1 METNT
6 LDAIL
11 DGGADRAMPAPEP
24 KMEPM
29 PEAKPEPQTG
39 ELVVA
44 EAPPAPAKEEKP
56 QGDWI
61 LRKAVEDERRKRQEL
76 ERKVAEFEARLAQP
90 KQEPPPPPDWDI
102 DPRTA
107 AERLQ
112 FEIQEQ
118 LYRTRV
124 EMASELMRE
133 RHADF
138 DEIVGIAVE
147 KAQANPM
154 LHRQIVTSPNPAK
167 MAYEIGRKMKFL
179 NEIGDDPESYRSRL
193 EAEILAKHGI
203 QPAADG
209 GTLQA
214 TDAPPA
220 PKPAAKALPAPVP
233 KSLARDVSQ
242 QPRANNGQWTGPKPL
257 NEIFGD

>member
-29 PEAKPEPQTG
+29 PEAKPDPQTG

-44 EAPPAPAKEEKP
+44 EAPPAPAKEDRP
-56 QGDWI
+56 AGDWI
-61 LRKAVEDERRKRQEL
+61 PRKAVEDERRKRQEL

-90 KQEPPPPPDWDI
+90 KQEQAPPPDWDI

-107 AERLQ
+107 AEQ
-112 FEIQEQ
+112 FQFQIQEQ

-138 DEIVGIAVE
+138 DEIVTIAVE

-214 TDAPPA
+214 TDAPA
-220 PKPAAKALPAPVP
+220 KPAAKALSAPVP

>member
-11 DGGADRAMPAPEP
+11 DGGADKPLSQPAPSSEP
-24 KMEPM
+24 AQQQP
-29 PEAKPEPQTG
+29 PEPQTG
-39 ELVVA
+39 EIVVA

-61 LRKAVEDERRKRQEL
+61 PRKAVEDERRKRQEL
-76 ERKVAEFEARLAQP
+76 ERKLAEFEARLAQP

-107 AERLQ
+107 AEQ
-112 FEIQEQ
+112 FQFQIQEQ

-214 TDAPPA
+214 ADA